1 MFAGA
6 AAFALGLAVAPVEL
20 PEPAPA
26 AVEAVPSEATP
37 VVEPMTSEAEMLD
50 DAGPTA
56 PRIPSP
62 RPRTPANSVASGDT
76 PGPAAPHSR
85 GIPLFVLGG
94 AATTIGVALNVFVTA
109 DSLREADGWD
119 AYEEARCEDDD
130 NCTSP
135 ATGYILLNLAPS
147 VAFATGFGMIAG
159 GMARLGRLDAWA
171 DVVGGRRATPWRPRP
186 RLGWGLFGAGLGLWA
201 VTRLAGAACGARSS
215 ETCAIAVWEAG
226 YVGSLA
232 MTGPGLAMIG
242 YAAGHRRQRRAL
254 ATLRV
259 QPMIAG
265 ELVGLTV
272 GGRF

>member
-1 MFAGA
+1 MFAGSVPLL
-6 AAFALGLAVAPVEL
+6 LGLAGAPIEI
-20 PEPAPA
+20 PEPPTAPASTDATQMPAVPSTRSGSEVDGSTRHLAAAPA
-26 AVEAVPSEATP
+26 APAPPRVP
-37 VVEPMTSEAEMLD
+37 
-50 DAGPTA
+50 
-56 PRIPSP
+56 
-62 RPRTPANSVASGDT
+62 
-76 PGPAAPHSR
+76 PHAR
-85 GIPLFVLGG
+85 GTTLFVLGG
-94 AATTIGVALNVFVTA
+94 VAASIGVAINIANTIVA
-109 DSLREADGWD
+109 LRD
-119 AYEEARCEDDD
+119 AKAWVEPEGGSCEGFS
-130 NCTSP
+130 CISP
-135 ATGYILLNLAPS
+135 VTGYAVVNAASGI
-147 VAFATGFGMIAG
+147 AFATGFGLVAG

-186 RLGWGLFGAGLGLWA
+186 RLGWGLFGGGLGLWA
-201 VTRLAGAACGARSS
+201 VTRLAAAGCSS
-215 ETCAIAVWEAG
+215 ERCGIAVLEAG